1 MLSRKSLLW
10 TNEEDA
16 ELLALLHK
24 GLSRQRMAVR
34 LKRTNR
40 AIEVRLG
47 LLLRRLN
54 ARDESRVTRDY
65 DAQRPK
71 RYA

>member
-1 MLSRKSLLW
+1 MSRKSLLW

-16 ELLALLHK
+16 ELLALLNS
-24 GLSRQRMAVR
+24 GISRQRMAVR

>member
-16 ELLALLHK
+16 ELLALLNN
-24 GLSRQRMAVR
+24 GISRQRMAVR